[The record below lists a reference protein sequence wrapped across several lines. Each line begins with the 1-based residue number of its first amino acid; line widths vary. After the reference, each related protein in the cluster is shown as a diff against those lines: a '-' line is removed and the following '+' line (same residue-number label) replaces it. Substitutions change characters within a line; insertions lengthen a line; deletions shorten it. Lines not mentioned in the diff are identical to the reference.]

1 MATTLDFSTTSS
13 GPQVGAVIAHKGR
26 VTSASFHEEGK
37 LLYVAFDGTRVS
49 VLDCETG
56 KASSTT
62 PFRFEQSGSS
72 LVEAT

>member
-1 MATTLDFSTTSS
+1 MTTFFDFSTASP
-13 GPQVGAVIAHKGR
+13 GPQVAAVIPHKGR

-37 LLYVAFDGTRVS
+37 LLYVAYDGTRVS

-56 KASSTT
+56 KASST
-62 PFRFEQSGSS
+62 PFRFEQGGSS